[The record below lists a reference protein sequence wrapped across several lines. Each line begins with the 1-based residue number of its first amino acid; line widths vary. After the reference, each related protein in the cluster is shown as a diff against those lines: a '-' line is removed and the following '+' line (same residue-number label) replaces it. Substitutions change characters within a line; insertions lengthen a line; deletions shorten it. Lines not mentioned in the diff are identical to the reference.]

1 MSQPPKMKAQSAILP
16 GKKDSTPK
24 SNTRSLIGIGGHE
37 LSILQEYETL
47 TNSHRRLQEELLS
60 KEKKFDDMSKKLDKL
75 RSQLNRQQSVEDKTA
90 SSAAKSDV
98 EHELHEK
105 LRGYAQ
111 SAKKMDSEMRGL
123 QEYVEALRLEVARLR
138 KENAE
143 KSSKKSDDK
152 EKKSNPDESIAAIK
166 LDRLTTQFEHL
177 QAEYAKKEK
186 QCDELTEKMK
196 NCLDECDNAS
206 REKATNETLK
216 IRADNLVRE
225 IDENKIFIGELQ
237 SQVDMYRDKY
247 MKGKYDLGKI
257 NFPKKTHKRELNFLL
272 QFPSPT
278 YVEQHKQQSS
288 SKNSPSTASKS
299 EANSWINKSAM
310 KCAA

>member
-16 GKKDSTPK
+16 GEKDSSPK
-24 SNTRSLIGIGGHE
+24 FNTRSLIGIGGSE

-47 TNSHRRLQEELLS
+47 HKSHRQLQEELLI
-60 KEKKFDDMSKKLDKL
+60 KEKKFDDMSKKLDTL
-75 RSQLNRQQSVEDKTA
+75 RSQLNRQQSAEIKTA

-111 SAKKMDSEMRGL
+111 SAKQMDSEMRGL

-138 KENAE
+138 KESAE
-143 KSSKKSDDK
+143 KASKKSDDK
-152 EKKSNPDESIAAIK
+152 EKKVNPDESIAAIK

-186 QCDELTEKMK
+186 QCEELTEKMK
-196 NCLDECDNAS
+196 NCLDECGNAS

-216 IRADNLVRE
+216 TRADNLVRE

-257 NFPKKTHKRELNFLL
+257 NFLKKTYKRELNFLRFL
-272 QFPSPT
+272 PLT
-278 YVEQHKQQSS
+278 HIEQRKQQSS
-288 SKNSPSTASKS
+288 SKNSPSTASRS